1 MPTLVDKDFPDYTL
15 YPVEEADEKWV
26 KLSNPL
32 PNTYYRVD
40 NDEYTVKCL
49 VTILPD
55 GWHIAWDTCSAC
67 SNHMK
72 QCKCA
77 SGITQP
83 RTVTY
88 FYSKAMNQVHGTP
101 MISTHELYGRPK
113 PTGGE
118 LAINRVSHRNIKP
131 PVTTILPT
139 RLRNKT
145 KFDEAM
151 EEGLSVSDIDNLD
164 LGELNKTAETLATTG
179 TNKVRKLTRKSKK
192 G

>member
-15 YPVEEADEKWV
+15 YPVEEADENWV
-26 KLSNPL
+26 KLNNPL

-40 NDEYTVKCL
+40 NEKYTVKCL
-49 VTILPD
+49 VTILAD

-67 SNHMK
+67 VNHMK
-72 QCKCA
+72 NCKCSA
-77 SGITQP
+77 GITQP
-83 RTVTY
+83 STITY
-88 FYSKAMNQVHGTP
+88 FHSKAMNQIHGTP
-101 MISTHELYGRPK
+101 MITTHELYGREK
-113 PTGGE
+113 PTGND

>member
-15 YPVEEADEKWV
+15 YPVGEADEKWV
-26 KLSNPL
+26 KLNNPL
-32 PNTYYRVD
+32 PETYYRVD
-40 NDEYTVKCL
+40 NEKNTVKCL

-67 SNHMK
+67 SNYMTI
-72 QCKCA
+72 CKCS

-88 FYSKAMNQVHGTP
+88 FYSKAMNKVHGVP
-101 MISTHELYGRPK
+101 MISTHELYGREK
-113 PTGGE
+113 PTDGNF
-118 LAINRVSHRNIKP
+118 AINNISHRNIKP

-164 LGELNKTAETLATTG
+164 LGELNKTAETLATAG
-179 TNKVRKLTRKSKK
+179 TNKIRKITRKSKK

>member
-1 MPTLVDKDFPDYTL
+1 MPTLVDTDFPDYTL
-15 YPVEEADEKWV
+15 YPVEEAEATWV
-26 KLSNPL
+26 KLNNPL
-32 PNTYYRVD
+32 PNTYYRVH
-40 NDEYTVKCL
+40 NKKHTVRCL

-55 GWHIAWDTCSAC
+55 GWHIAWDTCSSC
-67 SNHMK
+67 VNHMK
-72 QCKCA
+72 NCKCA

-88 FYSKAMNQVHGTP
+88 FYSKTMNKIHGTP
-101 MISTHELYGRPK
+101 MISTHELYGREK
-113 PTGGE
+113 PADGNF
-118 LAINRVSHRNIKP
+118 AINNVSHRNIKP

-164 LGELNKTAETLATTG
+164 LGELNKTAETLATAG
-179 TNKVRKLTRKSKK
+179 TNKIRKITRKSKK